1 MATRRKTK
9 VVSVYIDQ
17 KYADKLAFIKNTV
30 GITRFVEKALDAFQI
45 DQNKLEALKTLAK
58 I

>member
-1 MATRRKTK
+1 MKRKKTK

-17 KYADKLAFIKNTV
+17 KYTDKLTFIKNTV

-45 DQNKLEALKTLAK
+45 DENKLEALKMLAK
-58 I
+58 V

>member
-1 MATRRKTK
+1 MKRNKTK

-45 DQNKLEALKTLAK
+45 DENKLEALKTLAK

>member
-1 MATRRKTK
+1 MKRKKTK

-17 KYADKLAFIKNTV
+17 KYTDKLTFIKNTV

-45 DQNKLEALKTLAK
+45 DENKLEALKMLAK